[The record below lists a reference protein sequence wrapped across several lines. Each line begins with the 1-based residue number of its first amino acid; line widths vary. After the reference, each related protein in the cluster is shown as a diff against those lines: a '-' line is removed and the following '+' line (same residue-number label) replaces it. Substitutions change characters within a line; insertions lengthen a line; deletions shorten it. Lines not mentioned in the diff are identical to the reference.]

1 MASIKVKFR
10 PSSVV
15 DKEGRIYYQ
24 VIHKRVVRQL
34 WTPHTVYNREWNMRE
49 SMPALHMGDAERE
62 EYVRSVIS
70 KIRYDMYRLS
80 VIVRKRE
87 YSGIDYS
94 SDEIIEDFERISRQG
109 SFVYY
114 MQAQITRMKNHFK
127 IRTAETYTAA
137 MRSFLRYL
145 DNGDIMLDCMSSDL
159 MQGYEAYLRSC
170 GNVPNTIS
178 FYMRI
183 LRAVYN
189 HAVEHGVVDDRFPF
203 RHVYT
208 GIDKTIKRAL
218 PLRYIKKIN
227 ALDLSSYPNLEFA
240 RDMFMMSFF
249 MRGMSFIDM
258 AFLRKSDLKYG
269 YISYR
274 RRKTGKLL
282 TIAWTE
288 EMQQLLRKYPGNDT
302 EYLLPIITKK
312 GVSEYAFY
320 RNIAGRINYNLKIIG
335 GMVGVRIPITLYC
348 ARHSWAS
355 AAKAKGIPVSVISEG
370 MGHDSESTTQIYLA
384 SLDNSVVDKANAI
397 ILKSI

>member
-1 MASIKVKFR
+1 MTSIKVKFR
-10 PSSVV
+10 PSSAV

-34 WTPHTVYNREWNMRE
+34 LTPHRVYGREWNMRE
-49 SMPALHMGDAERE
+49 SMPVMLTCDTARAEHIRAI
-62 EYVRSVIS
+62 RS
-70 KIRYDMYRLS
+70 KIRDDMYRLGS
-80 VIVRKRE
+80 IVRKRE
-87 YSGIDYS
+87 HSGLDYS
-94 SDEIIEDFERISRQG
+94 SDDIIEDFERISKEG
-109 SFVYY
+109 SFLNY
-114 MQAQITRMKNHFK
+114 MQAQIAGMRRHSRV
-127 IRTAETYTAA
+127 RTAETYTAA
-137 MRSFLRYL
+137 MRSFVRYL
-145 DNGDIMLDCMSSDL
+145 DGGDIMLDHMSSDL

-189 HAVEHGVVDDRFPF
+189 RAVEHGIIDDRSPF

-208 GIDKTIKRAL
+208 GISKTIKRAL
-218 PLRYIKKIN
+218 PLKYIKKIN
-227 ALDLSSYPNLEFA
+227 ALDLSAAPNMEFA

-249 MRGMSFIDM
+249 LRGMSFVDM

-269 YISYR
+269 YVSYR

-282 TIAWTE
+282 TIAWTK
-288 EMQQLLRKYPGNDT
+288 EMQRLLLKYPGNDT

-312 GVSEYAFY
+312 GVSEYTYY
-320 RNIAGRINYNLKIIG
+320 RNIAGRINYNLKLIARMIG
-335 GMVGVRIPITLYC
+335 VQMPMTLYC

-384 SLDNSVVDKANAI
+384 SLDNSIVDKANAM